1 MICGCCGNTLS
12 KGKAANKSWL
22 CSKARYNDALECKY
36 VRANEE
42 QIKGIL
48 LRAIQ
53 QQCALTDTTLQEQR
67 ALCKATKSEQ
77 AIVSDEIKSLQR
89 KHSQLQNTKRDLLEA
104 VMEDKISRQDYIQKK
119 QVLLADE
126 ENTASKLAVLQQRLQ
141 KLYATAEQTEQA
153 QETAKEISQY
163 SQISELTPEVM
174 RTLVKRVIIYPDNSI
189 RIEWNFSSNL
199 IPFANT
205 AN

>member
-1 MICGCCGNTLS
+1 MTN
-12 KGKAANKSWL
+12 
-22 CSKARYNDALECKY
+22 
-36 VRANEE
+36 
-42 QIKGIL
+42 L
-48 LRAIQ
+48 LGFIM
-53 QQCALTDTTLQEQR
+53 
-67 ALCKATKSEQ
+67 S
-77 AIVSDEIKSLQR
+77 
-89 KHSQLQNTKRDLLEA
+89 LLEA